1 MRGGRSPGVC
11 TRCGA
16 GSPPARRGAVLVAA
30 LGLLLLAAALLAGSV
45 MASVHLTRAT
55 RGIVSVARADAEAR
69 RALGAVVQ
77 GWDARVDS
85 LPVGARVERA
95 IPPLDADGPR
105 VVVHAYVQRISRS
118 LFAAHVAVRVGE
130 GAGTLAVR
138 RMHLLLERPGLTDST
153 GTSARP
159 MPLARWSVADRR

>member
-1 MRGGRSPGVC
+1 MHGGRRPVAR
-11 TRCGA
+11 T
-16 GSPPARRGAVLVAA
+16 RRGAVLVAA
-30 LGLLLLAAALLAGSV
+30 LGLLLLGAALLAGSA
-45 MASVHLTRAT
+45 MASAHLTRAT

-77 GWDARVDS
+77 GWDARADS
-85 LPVGARVERA
+85 LPVGAQVDRA
-95 IPPLDADGPR
+95 IPPVVSHGPR
-105 VVVHAYVQRISRS
+105 VIVRAYVHRLSRS

-138 RMHLLLERPGLTDST
+138 RMHLLLERPALTDSA
-153 GTSARP
+153 GIPARP